1 MCKYIIYIHI
11 TCCIESKQYF
21 IMDSYYNVIKIKLS
35 KLKQTKMKETYGYLM
50 EHKCKNVSS
59 YQER

>member
-1 MCKYIIYIHI
+1 
-11 TCCIESKQYF
+11 
-21 IMDSYYNVIKIKLS
+21 MDSYYNVIKIKLS